1 MNYIKIKFFFLLILS
16 VPVFILIANLL
27 ISSTNQPDI
36 KNLNIPDMT
45 DFSFNTNSINES
57 SKNIKTT
64 PDFEYKLI
72 GYRSGNIDSSV
83 ILKKGNK
90 EFVVAKGEKLEGVYE
105 LVEVTKDEIVFRNQE
120 KLYKIEN
127 LVGINLWNLIVNIK
141 FFLLHYYQ

>member
-1 MNYIKIKFFFLLILS
+1 MNFIKIKNFFLLILS

-27 ISSTNQPDI
+27 ISFTNQPDI

-45 DFSFNTNSINES
+45 DFSFNTNSIDES

-64 PDFEYKLI
+64 PDFEYQLI

-120 KLYKIEN
+120 ILYKIEN
-127 LVGINLWNLIVNIK
+127 LVGNNL
-141 FFLLHYYQ
+141 

>member
-1 MNYIKIKFFFLLILS
+1 MNFIKIKNFFLLILS
-16 VPVFILIANLL
+16 VPVFILLSNLL
-27 ISSTNQPDI
+27 ISFTNQPDI

-45 DFSFNTNSINES
+45 DFSFNTNSIDES

-105 LVEVTKDEIVFRNQE
+105 LVEVTKDEIIFRNQE

-127 LVGINLWNLIVNIK
+127 LVGTNLWNLIINIK
-141 FFLLHYYQ
+141 FFLLLYYQ

>member
-1 MNYIKIKFFFLLILS
+1 MNFIKIKNFFLLILS
-16 VPVFILIANLL
+16 VPVFILITNLL
-27 ISSTNQPDI
+27 ISFTNQPNI

-64 PDFEYKLI
+64 PDFEYQLI

-90 EFVVAKGEKLEGVYE
+90 EFVVAKGEKLEDVYE

-120 KLYKIEN
+120 ILYKIEN
-127 LVGINLWNLIVNIK
+127 LVGNNL
-141 FFLLHYYQ
+141 

>member
-1 MNYIKIKFFFLLILS
+1 MNFIKIKIFFLLILS

-27 ISSTNQPDI
+27 ISFTNQPDI

-45 DFSFNTNSINES
+45 DFSFNTNPIDES

-72 GYRSGNIDSSV
+72 GYRSGNTDSSV

-127 LVGINLWNLIVNIK
+127 LVGINL
-141 FFLLHYYQ
+141 

>member
-1 MNYIKIKFFFLLILS
+1 MNFIKIKNFFLLILS

-27 ISSTNQPDI
+27 ISFTNQPDI

-45 DFSFNTNSINES
+45 DFSFNTNSIDES

-64 PDFEYKLI
+64 PDFEYQLI

-90 EFVVAKGEKLEGVYE
+90 EFVVAVGEKLEGVYE
-105 LVEVTKDEIVFRNQE
+105 LVEVTKDQIVFRNQE

-127 LVGINLWNLIVNIK
+127 LVGINL
-141 FFLLHYYQ
+141 

>member
-1 MNYIKIKFFFLLILS
+1 MNFIKIKKFFLLILS

-27 ISSTNQPDI
+27 ISFTNQPDI

-45 DFSFNTNSINES
+45 DFSFNTNSIDES

-64 PDFEYKLI
+64 PDFEYQLI

-90 EFVVAKGEKLEGVYE
+90 EFVVAVGEKLEGVYE
-105 LVEVTKDEIVFRNQE
+105 LVEVTKDQIVFRNQE

-127 LVGINLWNLIVNIK
+127 LVGINL
-141 FFLLHYYQ
+141 

>member
-1 MNYIKIKFFFLLILS
+1 MNFIKIKKFFLLILS

-27 ISSTNQPDI
+27 ISFTNQPDI

-127 LVGINLWNLIVNIK
+127 LVGINL
-141 FFLLHYYQ
+141 

>member
-1 MNYIKIKFFFLLILS
+1 MNFIKIKNFFLLILS
-16 VPVFILIANLL
+16 VPVFILIINLL

-45 DFSFNTNSINES
+45 DFSFNTTSIDES

-72 GYRSGNIDSSV
+72 GYRSGNTDSSV

>member
-1 MNYIKIKFFFLLILS
+1 MNFIKIKNFFLLILS

-27 ISSTNQPDI
+27 ISFTNQPDI
-36 KNLNIPDMT
+36 KNLDIPDMT
-45 DFSFNTNSINES
+45 NFSFNTTSIDES

-141 FFLLHYYQ
+141 W

>member
-64 PDFEYKLI
+64 PDFEYQLI

-90 EFVVAKGEKLEGVYE
+90 EFVVAVGEKLEGVYE

-141 FFLLHYYQ
+141 FFLLHFC

>member
-1 MNYIKIKFFFLLILS
+1 MNFIKIKNFFLLILS
-16 VPVFILIANLL
+16 VPVFILITNLL
-27 ISSTNQPDI
+27 ISFTNQPNI

-64 PDFEYKLI
+64 PDFEYQLI

-127 LVGINLWNLIVNIK
+127 LVGNNL
-141 FFLLHYYQ
+141 